1 MLGAEACSED
11 RDRDDGGEVTSPST
25 WLKMTN
31 SASEAGDAT
40 FRSFLDLVII
50 GKMTGLLQIWSA
62 WSCAGPS
69 TTALGAA
76 SADALAE
83 RSAAAAAVPA
93 AVAGLQL
100 LLLFRLL

>member
-83 RSAAAAAVPA
+83 RSAAAAVPA